1 MKKLNEFEE
10 KIYNHFSNNKEVPQK
25 IKESIL
31 NADLR
36 KRKKLFDFE
45 CIRNII
51 VAVISLAT
59 ISTGIVFAKDISQFA
74 KRIFWDS
81 KKGTETAIENGYIYD
96 STEKNNIELEADKTN
111 IQISRMIMDDY
122 TLDIEMLLEIEDDI
136 DITTEHVNFPDM
148 LITDDMN
155 NILYCM
161 DNNKINQFCTKIGKD
176 TDYNTINEMATNS
189 QSNIFM
195 KGFDGKSGTIECNLT
210 AGYDKLPLS
219 KKIYIQLNTI
229 EVEGKETKYTITG
242 NWKCSFSV
250 PEMFVK
256 RETSIYNVVSC
267 NNDNIDKNLIKA
279 EVYQTGM
286 KFDMMSMYWG
296 NFEKWSNKTEE
307 IRNKDVEASQL
318 INFEK
323 SYVENEKGEKFY
335 SSKSSYAGTG
345 LTTDGYLRFWNTF
358 DLTQYDMTDKLKVV
372 LITIDGNEIIIE
384 LKKY

>member
-1 MKKLNEFEE
+1 MEKRNNFEDE
-10 KIYNHFSNNKEVPQK
+10 IYKYFSENKEVPQE
-25 IKESIL
+25 IKDSIF
-31 NADLR
+31 NIDL
-36 KRKKLFDFE
+36 KTNEKKLNFHN
-45 CIRNII
+45 IKNII
-51 VAVISLAT
+51 VTAISLAM

-74 KRIFWDS
+74 KSIFWDS

-96 STEKNNIELEADKTN
+96 SNEKNNIELEADKTN

-161 DNNKINQFCTKIGKD
+161 DNNKINKFCTKIGKN
-176 TDYNTINEMATNS
+176 TDYNTIKEMTTNS
-189 QSNIFM
+189 QSNIFV

-210 AGYDKLPLS
+210 AGYDKFPLS

-229 EVEGKETKYTITG
+229 EVEEKEKKYIING
-242 NWKCSFSV
+242 NWECSFTV

-256 RETSIYNVVSC
+256 RETTIYNVISC

-307 IRNKDVEASQL
+307 IRNKDVDW
-318 INFEK
+318 
-323 SYVENEKGEKFY
+323 SYYRWIF
-335 SSKSSYAGTG
+335 
-345 LTTDGYLRFWNTF
+345 
-358 DLTQYDMTDKLKVV
+358 KV
-372 LITIDGNEIIIE
+372 LEYI
-384 LKKY
+384 

>member
-1 MKKLNEFEE
+1 MEKRNNFEDE
-10 KIYNHFSNNKEVPQK
+10 IYKYFSENKEVPQE
-25 IKESIL
+25 IKDSIF
-31 NADLR
+31 NIDL
-36 KRKKLFDFE
+36 KTNEKKLNFHN
-45 CIRNII
+45 IKNII
-51 VAVISLAT
+51 VTAISLAM

-74 KRIFWDS
+74 KSIFWDS

-96 STEKNNIELEADKTN
+96 SNEKNNIELEADKTN

-122 TLDIEMLLEIEDDI
+122 ILDIEMLLEIEDDI

-161 DNNKINQFCTKIGKD
+161 DNNKINKFCTKIGKN
-176 TDYNTINEMATNS
+176 TDYNTIKEMTTNS
-189 QSNIFM
+189 QSNIFV

-210 AGYDKLPLS
+210 AGYDKFPLS

-229 EVEGKETKYTITG
+229 EVEEKEKKYIING
-242 NWKCSFSV
+242 NWECSFTV

-256 RETSIYNVVSC
+256 RETTIYNVISC

-372 LITIDGNEIIIE
+372 LITIDGNEITIE
-384 LKKY
+384 LKK